1 MSSIL
6 KISDG
11 TTTIDFVADTS
22 GYALTDWS
30 PAVANRR
37 QGMFGG
43 RGAYGDV
50 IETMRVNI
58 HGTSPLTQLGTLRDL
73 LEQSE
78 RWQAGENVAPVLLHY
93 QPTSTSTEL
102 KATIMGADGDM
113 PMVRLPGDLP
123 QGPLIQYID
132 GVELRFRRLGM
143 WLGESVTGTGADLE
157 HPRTHTI
164 NLTTSVDIP
173 SPITLKINESAAAE
187 RGMPPGYVIMASG
200 ATTTQA
206 AGRVLIFE
214 AEELSLGALAYTTAA
229 DSTNDASGNTLLRYT
244 PQAADT
250 WSTSAS
256 ESVYSSTDTTV
267 RTWGVFLN
275 YRSNGTNT
283 DHRIRLKVNARQNT
297 RELYIPAGTSDPTWA
312 YIDTIRL
319 NGTPLDGVR
328 MQAQSS
334 NTAGTVDFDTIALL
348 ALDDEIAS
356 RVIRPVFGE
365 EMGTTF
371 IPSEA
376 TTIDHKLLSEPSAT
390 IFSAYGFNPRQGYQ
404 GDATLLMRGSAVAVA
419 WLSTSE
425 RGAGVKWRPTDDA
438 GDPVSNTMV
447 VTRLQAR
454 LTPE

>member
-1 MSSIL
+1 MPEIL

-11 TTTIDFVADTS
+11 TTTVDFLADTS
-22 GYALTDWS
+22 GYAITDWS
-30 PAVANRR
+30 PGVANRR
-37 QGMFGG
+37 AAMFGG
-43 RGAYGDV
+43 RGAYADV
-50 IETMRVNI
+50 IEQMTINI
-58 HGTSPLTQLGTLRDL
+58 HGTSPLTKLGTLREL

-78 RWQAGENVAPVLLHY
+78 RWQAGEQVAAVLLHY
-93 QPTSTSTEL
+93 QPTSTSPEL
-102 KATIMGADGDM
+102 KATILGADDDM
-113 PMVRLPGDLP
+113 PMVRLPGDLV
-123 QGPLIQYID
+123 QGPLINYLD

-143 WLGESVTGTGADLE
+143 WLGESVTGTGSDLE

-164 NLTTSVDIP
+164 NLTTSVDLP
-173 SPITLKINESAAAE
+173 SPITLRINESAAAE

-206 AGRVLIFE
+206 AGRVVIWE
-214 AEELSLGALAYTTAA
+214 AEELTLGALAYTTAA
-229 DSTNDASGNTLLRYT
+229 DSTNDASGGVLLRYT

-283 DHRIRLKVNARQNT
+283 DHRIRLKFNARQNS
-297 RELYIPAGTSDPTWA
+297 RELYIPAGTSNPTWA
-312 YIDTIRL
+312 YVDTIRL
-319 NGTPLDGVR
+319 NGTPLDGIR
-328 MQAQSS
+328 MQARSS
-334 NTAGTVDFDTIALL
+334 NTSGTVDFDNIALL

-365 EMGTTF
+365 EIGTTF
-371 IPSEA
+371 DPSEA

-390 IFSAYGFNPRQGYQ
+390 IFSSYGFNPRQGYQ
-404 GDATLLMRGSAVAVA
+404 GDATLLMRGAAVAVA

-425 RGAGVKWRPTDDA
+425 RGAAAWRPTDSSNN
-438 GDPVSNTMV
+438 PVSSTMV